1 MRLESKQEI
10 SKMNILVIMTLS
22 VNIMDKVEKQFL
34 ICDIAVIY
42 T

>member
-1 MRLESKQEI
+1 MRLESNQEI